1 MAREDTNPTA
11 HDVRVGKDLLELVSS
26 AMYVEPLTAYRE
38 YLQNAADSIDEAHR
52 LGLLADGDAG
62 RVEVFLDQ
70 GARMVR
76 IRDNGAAIPRGEVI
90 DRLLALGGSSKRGTE
105 ARGFRGVGRLAALGY
120 AQYLTF
126 RTRAQ
131 GEDVVTEVTWDGRRL
146 RTALA
151 DNGSG
156 DLASVVAAV
165 VDVRVV
171 PAGDQPE
178 RFFEV
183 EIGRIARQRGDRLL
197 DPTAVEGYLSQ
208 VAPVPFSSEFHHGT
222 AIADALHA
230 AGPLGELEVT
240 IDGGPPITRP
250 HRDTIPLGG
259 SSTEI
264 RELTLIELPGVD
276 GGLAAVGWFAHHD
289 YKGAIPAAAL
299 VKGVRVRVGNIQVG
313 DQTILEQIFPEDRFN
328 SWTVGEVHVLDRR
341 IVPNGRRDEFEA
353 NAHHANLVNQLSPIG
368 RDIARRCRTSS
379 ARRSKLRE
387 FDLAVVDAAERM
399 AVIEQGAMSMGAQA
413 AEMGR
418 VGQAIA
424 RMRKVV
430 EAEAVEEGLRGDML
444 ATIKGI
450 EAELS
455 RVCAGTTVDPLD
467 MVAEDKRDAYR
478 QVFNLIYECSVNRV
492 AAKSLVDKIIQRLAA

>member
-1 MAREDTNPTA
+1 MARDDHSPTA

-38 YLQNAADSIDEAHR
+38 YLQNAADSIDEAR
-52 LGLLADGDAG
+52 TRGLLADGEAG

-70 GARMVR
+70 GNRMVR
-76 IRDNGAAIPRGEVI
+76 IRDNGAAIARGEVL

-120 AQYLTF
+120 AQFLTF

-131 GEDVVTEVTWDGRRL
+131 GEDVIMEVTWDGRRL

-151 DNGSG
+151 DTASG

-165 VDVRVV
+165 VDVRTV
-171 PAGDQPE
+171 PAGDHPE

-183 EIGRIARQRGDRLL
+183 EISRIVRQRGDRLL
-197 DPTAVEGYLSQ
+197 DPSAVEAYLAQ
-208 VAPVPFSSEFHHGT
+208 VAPVPFSSEFRHGASIT
-222 AIADALHA
+222 DALRA

-250 HRDTIPLGG
+250 HRDAISLGG

-264 RELTLIELPGVD
+264 HELTLIELPGVD

-289 YKGAIPAAAL
+289 YKGAIPAGAL
-299 VKGVRVRVGNIQVG
+299 VKGVRVRVGNIQIG
-313 DQTILEQIFPEDRFN
+313 DQTILEQIFPETRFN
-328 SWTVGEVHVLDRR
+328 SWTVGEVQVLDRR
-341 IVPNGRRDEFEA
+341 IGPTGRRDEFEA
-353 NAHHANLVNQLSPIG
+353 NAHHANLENQLSPVG
-368 RDIARRCRTSS
+368 RDVARRCRTSS

-387 FDLAVVDAAERM
+387 FELAAIEATERM
-399 AVIEQGAMSMGAQA
+399 AVIEQGAMSLGAQA

-418 VGQAIA
+418 VSQAIV

-430 EAEAVEEGLRGDML
+430 EAEVVEPGLRDEMSSKIDGL
-444 ATIKGI
+444 
-450 EAELS
+450 EAELA
-455 RVCAGTTVDPLD
+455 RVCGGTAIDPLD
-467 MVAEDKRDAYR
+467 MVAEDKRDTYR
-478 QVFNLIYECSVNRV
+478 QVFNLIYECSANRS